1 MEIQIRNCFLYRLL
15 KEFRNRLQIRNRKS
29 EIPNQKMPLQ
39 FNTVKLFAGSGSKDL
54 AHKIAD
60 AYGQE
65 LGESGLSRFSDG
77 EFQPHFNESVRG
89 CDVFLI
95 NSTHQPT
102 DNLMELLMMI
112 DAGRRAS
119 AHHVN
124 AVIPYFGLARQDRK
138 DRPRVA
144 IGAKLVANLLVAA
157 GIDRIMTMDLHAAQI
172 QGFFDIP
179 VDHLDGSIIFV
190 PYIKSLG
197 LKNLT
202 IASPDMG
209 GSYRARGFAKFFNAE
224 VVICDKQRKRANEI
238 ESMTLIGDVTG
249 QDIVLIDDI
258 CDTARTLAK
267 AAQLIMDKGAAS
279 VRAVCTHPVL
289 SGNAY
294 ETIESSALA
303 ELIVTDTIPLKHTSP
318 KITVLSTGEL
328 FAKAIMNVNE
338 HGSISQLF
346 KVD

>member
-1 MEIQIRNCFLYRLL
+1 
-15 KEFRNRLQIRNRKS
+15 
-29 EIPNQKMPLQ
+29 MPLQ
-39 FNTVKLFAGSGSKDL
+39 FNTVKLFAGSGSTDL
-54 AHKIAD
+54 AEKIAE
-60 AYGQE
+60 AYGSE
-65 LGESGLSRFSDG
+65 LGDYVLSRFSDG

-95 NSTHQPT
+95 QSTHQPT
-102 DNLMELLMMI
+102 DNLMELLMMT
-112 DAGRRAS
+112 DAARRAS
-119 AHHVN
+119 AHYVS

-138 DRPRVA
+138 DKPRVA
-144 IGAKLVANLLVAA
+144 IGSKLVANLLVAA

-179 VDHLDGSIIFV
+179 VDHLDASIIFV
-190 PYIKSLG
+190 PYIKSLELG
-197 LKNLT
+197 NLT

-224 VVICDKQRKRANEI
+224 VVICDKRRKRANEI
-238 ESMTLIGDVTG
+238 ESMTLIGDVTD

-258 CDTARTLAK
+258 CDTAGTLAK
-267 AAQLIMDKGAAS
+267 AAGLIMERGARS

-289 SGNAY
+289 SGKAY
-294 ETIESSALA
+294 EIIESSALT
-303 ELIVTDTIPLKHTSP
+303 ELIVTDTIPLKRESA
-318 KITVLSTGEL
+318 KIRVLSTADL
-328 FAKAIMNVNE
+328 FAKAISNVNE